1 MPTSFGQVIPVTG
14 PNLGFPGTISRFA
27 DRIVAAR
34 VFTPFTS
41 TNNLSF
47 GDPAVLIPNVTG
59 GVFDSIKDFVAHSV
73 ANAGLVASYFAGFA
87 VREVQSAL
95 TYNQGTTPGLQQ
107 VGYYQAGQMSEVA
120 ERTSGTIQ
128 LSVGAPSAGDTV
140 YSRILANA
148 AVPAGTVGDWE
159 TNPAATDLFALTGAT
174 AANAGDTA
182 ITITATGVY
191 VGQLVSGSGVQAGTY
206 VVSGTGTAGSY
217 SAIVLSKALTIA
229 TTTTTPFT
237 FSNLA
242 ALPNVVARTGFVDAN
257 NMLEITIKSRD
268 AA

>member
-34 VFTPFTS
+34 VFTPYTS

-47 GDPAVLIPNVTG
+47 GDPAVLIPNATG

-73 ANAGLVASYFAGFA
+73 ANAGLVAVYFAGFA

-95 TYNQGTTPGLQQ
+95 TYNQGTTPGIQQ
-107 VGYYQAGQMSEVA
+107 VGYYQAGQMAEVA
-120 ERTSGTIQ
+120 ERTSGSVQ
-128 LSVGAPSAGDTV
+128 LSVGAPNADDQV
-140 YSRILANA
+140 YSRVLANA

-159 TNPAATDLFALTGAT
+159 TNPVASDLFTLTGVTGVAAGQTALTL
-174 AANAGDTA
+174 
-182 ITITATGVY
+182 TATGVY
-191 VGQLVSGSGVQAGTY
+191 VGQVVSGPGIAAGTY

-217 SAIVLSKALTIA
+217 SAIVLSQAITTALTS
-229 TTTTTPFT
+229 TSPLT

-242 ALPNVVARTGFVDAN
+242 ALPNVVARTGFIDAN
-257 NMLEITIKSRD
+257 NMLEITIKVRD

>member
-34 VFTPFTS
+34 AFTPYTS

-47 GDPAVLIPNVTG
+47 GDPAVLIPNATG

-73 ANAGLVASYFAGFA
+73 ANAGLVAVYFAGFA

-95 TYNQGTTPGLQQ
+95 TYNQGTTPGIQQ
-107 VGYYQAGQMSEVA
+107 VGYYQAGQMAEVA
-120 ERTSGTIQ
+120 ERTSGSVQ
-128 LSVGAPSAGDTV
+128 LSVGAPNAGDQV
-140 YSRILANA
+140 YSRVLANA

-159 TNPAATDLFALTGAT
+159 TNPVASDLFTLTGVTGVAAGQTALTL
-174 AANAGDTA
+174 
-182 ITITATGVY
+182 TATGVY
-191 VGQLVSGSGVQAGTY
+191 VGQVVSGPGIAAGTY

-217 SAIVLSKALTIA
+217 SAIVLSQAITTALTS
-229 TTTTTPFT
+229 TSPLT

-242 ALPNVVARTGFVDAN
+242 ALPNVVARTGFVDVN
-257 NMLEITIKSRD
+257 NVLEITIKVRD